1 MVCFHWPRVQEIKRV
16 AILLQ
21 LHPRPPSGS
30 LQDRTVKDYATYKK
44 VILFFA
50 LVDQLYAS
58 TLSGVS
64 AVPSNEAEWPSALA
78 DWIRSNDDALMKA
91 SARVLTAFQVCAT
104 TERFRIL
111 QT

>member
-1 MVCFHWPRVQEIKRV
+1 MVCFYWSRVHESKGV
-16 AILLQ
+16 NLLQ

-91 SARVLTAFQVCAT
+91 SARVLTAFQVW
-104 TERFRIL
+104 RFKIM
-111 QT
+111 

>member
-1 MVCFHWPRVQEIKRV
+1 MCFYWSRVHKNKRV
-16 AILLQ
+16 NLLQ

-50 LVDQLYAS
+50 IVDQLYAN

-91 SARVLTAFQVCAT
+91 SARVLTAFQVW
-104 TERFRIL
+104 RFKIM
-111 QT
+111 